1 MTNRDLLDPHD
12 LERRVLHRCC
22 WLAGHD
28 AGACGRAQLLLQG
41 AQPAA
46 LWGGGG
52 GWHRPEGYSGL
63 RNATQWRNNGA
74 GGRPL
79 EPRRAA
85 IDIPP
90 AMQHAVKLKCAM
102 LPLLPLLR
110 STTATTAATWYP
122 GRVKQNW

>member
-63 RNATQWRNNGA
+63 RNATQWRNTRRVTARAA
-74 GGRPL
+74 GRL
-79 EPRRAA
+79 NRAA

-90 AMQHAVKLKCAM
+90 AMQHAVKLRILKCAM
-102 LPLLPLLR
+102 RTLKP
-110 STTATTAATWYP
+110 AATY
-122 GRVKQNW
+122 